1 MLDKQRLRTFVLGGI
16 AGALAGILFAPKSG
30 KELRG
35 SITSRAGE
43 ARERG
48 RETYFEAQERMQ
60 ERIAEAR
67 ERPPRQRES
76 QTVADSFPK
85 LEPYPPD
92 PVSEPEPLIEA
103 PTRTPPDPPPLRDV
117 SRDVFQ
123 ETPTVETPQ
132 PTSEEDPDPEE
143 IRQKIQETRS
153 RLRARLDAPGP
164 EDAPGRR
171 DG

>member
-16 AGALAGILFAPKSG
+16 AGALAGILLAPKSG

-67 ERPPRQRES
+67 ERPPRQREARPA

-85 LEPYPPD
+85 LEEPD
-92 PVSEPEPLIEA
+92 APGPLSDLEA
-103 PTRTPPDPPPLRDV
+103 PARTPLGPPPLRDV
-117 SRDVFQ
+117 SRDVFP
-123 ETPTVETPQ
+123 ETPPLDASQ
-132 PTSEEDPDPEE
+132 PAPSAADPEE

-153 RLRARLDAPGP
+153 RLRARLEAPGP
-164 EDAPGRR
+164 EDAAGRR